1 MQHYGKKAPK
11 TTAQAR
17 AAHSQPMRA
26 TAIAVQPLVE
36 GRAAALRCARVLR
49 VVSVSLEQQALPKC
63 DDQLKSRGR

>member
-17 AAHSQPMRA
+17 AAHAQPMRT

-36 GRAAALRCARVLR
+36 GRAAALRCARVCCVLC
-49 VVSVSLEQQALPKC
+49 LCHEN
-63 DDQLKSRGR
+63 SRHFRNVMIN